1 MFFWINKFIFK
12 NNIYSKKEINQFV
25 NNILGDFNSIEA
37 KNVNLEYQEDIIRL
51 ILVFLYSKSIG
62 MVYDIE
68 LTDQKVVNNDIC
80 FRNFI
85 IERKGK

>member
-1 MFFWINKFIFK
+1 MV
-12 NNIYSKKEINQFV
+12 Y
-25 NNILGDFNSIEA
+25 DIELTDQ
-37 KNVNLEYQEDIIRL
+37 KPYQL